1 MTFSAGKTAKII
13 QNLNSNKEHRHDSIN
28 TPMFKIC
35 GDTISKPLEL
45 ILKQVLITGSY
56 FSHWKKCNIV
66 PVHKK
71 DDKQDIKSYCL
82 VSLLSICGKGFERI

>member
-45 ILKQVLITGSY
+45 IPKQVLITGSY
-56 FSHWKKCNIV
+56 FSHWKKGNIV

-71 DDKQDIKSYCL
+71 DDKQDIKSYYL

>member
-56 FSHWKKCNIV
+56 FSHWKKGNIV

-71 DDKQDIKSYCL
+71 DDKQDIKSYRL

>member
-56 FSHWKKCNIV
+56 FSHWKKGNIV

-82 VSLLSICGKGFERI
+82 LSLLSISGKGFERI

>member
-45 ILKQVLITGSY
+45 IPKQVLITGSY
-56 FSHWKKCNIV
+56 FSHWKKGNIV

-82 VSLLSICGKGFERI
+82 VYLLSICGKGYERI